1 MKDLDSTLGHRGH
14 RRSGKPPLLLHQL
27 EPLRQLVSAE
37 LLNVSAV
44 EVRSASFKKVY
55 HRPLVLKCFFYDR
68 IKIWRKNH
76 LKLGH
81 HKRSEKSAINFIFKY
96 LTIHASDFS
105 HILWE

>member
-14 RRSGKPPLLLHQL
+14 RRSGKAPLLLHQV

-37 LLNVSAV
+37 LLNVSGV
-44 EVRSASFKKVY
+44 EVRSARFKKVY

-76 LKLGH
+76 LKL
-81 HKRSEKSAINFIFKY
+81 KLFIFRVFWDL
-96 LTIHASDFS
+96 LTIVSNLVKTFELS
-105 HILWE
+105 F